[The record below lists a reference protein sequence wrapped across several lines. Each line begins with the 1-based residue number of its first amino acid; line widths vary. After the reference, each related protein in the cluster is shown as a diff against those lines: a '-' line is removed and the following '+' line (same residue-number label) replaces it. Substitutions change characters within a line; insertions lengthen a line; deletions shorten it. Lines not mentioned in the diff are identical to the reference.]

1 MFDTL
6 ALLACLIGN
15 DPGHSTRLIM
25 KAPFLEKQNKIICMQ
40 HAQSPQFQWKS
51 VPPEASSLV
60 LIIKDAN
67 TFTTM
72 HKQQY
77 YWVVYNLPAQTTQLP
92 YGTNTHIMSYDEGVN
107 SWGEKNYHS
116 ICTGNTEYPVIVE
129 LYALDKRFSATTQMT
144 GEILEQ
150 KIKGH
155 VLAKTI
161 VWE

>member
-6 ALLACLIGN
+6 TLLACLIGN
-15 DPGHSTRLIM
+15 NPGYSTHLTM
-25 KAPFLEKQNKIICMQ
+25 KTPFLEKQNKIICVKRT
-40 HAQSPQFQWKS
+40 QSPQFQWKD
-51 VPPEASSLV
+51 VPPEASSLA

-72 HKQQY
+72 NKQKY
-77 YWVVYNLPAQTTQLP
+77 YWVVYNLPVQITQLP
-92 YGTNTHIMSYDEGVN
+92 YDSSAHMTPYDEGVN
-107 SWGEKNYHS
+107 SWGQRNYHS
-116 ICTGNTEYPVIVE
+116 ICAGNTEYPVIVE
-129 LYALDKRFSATTQMT
+129 FYALDKRFSEDKPMT
-144 GEILEQ
+144 GKLLEQ

>member
-6 ALLACLIGN
+6 TLLACLIGN
-15 DPGHSTRLIM
+15 DPGHSTQLTM
-25 KAPFLEKQNKIICMQ
+25 KPPFLEKENKIICVQ
-40 HAQSPQFQWKS
+40 RTQSPQFQWKD
-51 VPPEASSLV
+51 VPPEASSLAF
-60 LIIKDAN
+60 IIKDAN

-72 HKQQY
+72 NKQKY
-77 YWVVYNLPAQTTQLP
+77 YWVVYNLPVQTTQLP
-92 YGTNTHIMSYDEGVN
+92 YGANVHMSPYDEGVN

-116 ICTGNTEYPVIVE
+116 ICADNTEYPVIVE
-129 LYALDKRFSATTQMT
+129 LYALDKRFSATTPMT
-144 GEILEQ
+144 GEVLEQ